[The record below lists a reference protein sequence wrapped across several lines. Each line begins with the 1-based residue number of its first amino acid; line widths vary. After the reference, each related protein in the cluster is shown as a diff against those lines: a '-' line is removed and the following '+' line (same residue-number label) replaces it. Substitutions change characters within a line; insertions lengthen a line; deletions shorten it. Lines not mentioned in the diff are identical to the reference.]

1 MALKVLMLRKEHK
14 TLSGTLEELR
24 KAAADLEKREADLAQ
39 AIEEAE
45 TQEERD
51 AVAEEVETFEKEKT
65 ENEKKISEIERKI
78 EEIESEIA
86 ELERAQEPE
95 PEPEPEPAQPE
106 PIEKREEIKMAT
118 RTIFDKMTAEQRR
131 GIFESEEVKGF
142 LGEVRNMMAGRST
155 RAITGEGVIIPD
167 VFIGMIRE
175 NIMDYSKLYR
185 HVNVRQVRG
194 NAREIVMGTIPEAV
208 WTDCCGKLNELDLTF
223 NDAEVYCWKV
233 GGFFAICNATLE
245 DNDVALASEIVTV
258 LGQAI
263 GLALDKAILY
273 GTGTRMPLG
282 VVTRLAQTSEPA
294 DYPATARTWVDLHTK
309 NIADFDGSSGA
320 TIPGTLNAL
329 LAAKG
334 RYSRG
339 QIVYC
344 MNETTYTLYK
354 IDALANN
361 AAGAIVSGVDG
372 TMPVAGGIIEVLDF
386 IPDGDV
392 IAGYFDLY
400 LLAERAG
407 IDVQQSRE
415 VLFLDDR
422 TAFKGTARY
431 DGLPVIA
438 EGFVV
443 FNINDTAPTTE
454 ITFAPDTANEE
465 DSE

>member
-1 MALKVLMLRKEHK
+1 MALKVLMLRKEQK

-39 AIEEAE
+39 SIEEAE

-51 AVAEEVETFEKEKT
+51 AVSEEVETFEEEKAD
-65 ENEKKISEIERKI
+65 NEKKISEIERKI

-106 PIEKREEIKMAT
+106 PTEKREEIKMAT
-118 RTIFDKMTAEQRR
+118 RTIFEKLTAEQRR
-131 GIFESEEVKGF
+131 GIFESEEVKSF

-309 NIADFDGSSGA
+309 NITDFDGSSGA